1 MATWNKENG
10 DVNTLLIPAEDAEIS
25 STIVR
30 EKIKNGDDLS
40 GLVDE
45 EILLELL
52 RR

>member
-30 EKIKNGDDLS
+30 EKIKKGDDLS